1 MLSELTVV
9 PVEQRTLA
17 GYTRPEL
24 LVPQLRQRDAAGIIS
39 ELCQV
44 LQAQGCVSDLLP
56 FYHTALN
63 HELLANSAHDC
74 GIALPHG
81 RLSGVKQ
88 LQFAFGRSPEPV
100 IWGSKG
106 SSRVQLVFL
115 LAVPATDAAGY
126 LHLLA
131 SLARLSQQPECVA
144 ELRIA
149 ETPEAIMA
157 ALQKIKL
164 RS

>member
-1 MLSELTVV
+1 MLSEITVV

-17 GYTRPEL
+17 DYTRPEL
-24 LVPQLRQRDAAGIIS
+24 VAPQLRQRDTAGIIS

-44 LQAQGCVSDLLP
+44 LQAQRCVADVLP
-56 FYHTALN
+56 FYHTTLN
-63 HELLANSAHDC
+63 HELLSNSALEC

-81 RLSGVKQ
+81 RLSGVKH
-88 LQFAFGRSPEPV
+88 LQFAFGRTPEPV

-106 SSRVQLVFL
+106 SCRVQLIFL

-131 SLARLSQQPECVA
+131 SVARLAQQPDSLA
-144 ELRIA
+144 QLRLA
-149 ETPEAIMA
+149 DTPQAVFA
-157 ALQKIKL
+157 VLQKIRL

>member
-1 MLSELTVV
+1 MLSDLTVV

-17 GYTRPEL
+17 DYTRPEL
-24 LVPQLRQRDAAGIIS
+24 VVPELRQRDTAGIIS
-39 ELCQV
+39 ELCHV
-44 LQAQGCVSDLLP
+44 LQAQGCVADLLP

-63 HELLANSAHDC
+63 HELMANSAHNC

-81 RLSGVKQ
+81 RLNGVKH
-88 LQFAFGRSPEPV
+88 LQFAYGRSPEPV

-106 SSRVQLVFL
+106 SGKVQLVFL

-131 SLARLSQQPECVA
+131 SVARLAQQPDCLA
-144 ELRIA
+144 ELRNA
-149 ETPEAIMA
+149 ETPQAVMA
-157 ALQKIKL
+157 VLQKIKL